1 MNVIIIGAGA
11 SGLACA
17 IKTKQLNNEA
27 TVTILE
33 RLSEPGKKILATGNG
48 RCNITNANAKNYAE
62 TIKFFKSIGLLL
74 RTESDRYYPY
84 SLKSE
89 TVLEVLLET
98 CRKLH
103 IEIITD
109 CEVTSVSPDLT
120 IHTSKGIYKADKLA
134 VCTGGKAQ
142 PNLGS
147 NGSGYRLLEKLGH
160 TVTPLCPALVQM
172 ESSSKY
178 PHMIKGTR
186 TRCTVQIELDGKIA
200 SKETGEVLFTNYG
213 FSGIAI
219 MNLSDIVSRNF
230 ISENPKKCI
239 LTIDLVP
246 EMTMDELKEH
256 QKVFGSLKGILGTVI
271 DNIIT
276 KQVKGDKSAV
286 PVIAKK
292 WRHIITGT
300 KGYDFAQVTYGGIP
314 IDEVDRNY
322 QSKTVPNLFICG
334 ELLDEQFPCGGYNLD
349 FAWHSG
355 IKSAKEIA
363 KNDKNQ

>member
-17 IKTKQLNNEA
+17 IKIKQLNKTAN
-27 TVTILE
+27 VTILE

-48 RCNITNANAKNYAE
+48 RCNITNTNAVNCAQ
-62 TIKFFKSIGLLL
+62 TVNFFKSIGLIL
-74 RTESDRYYPY
+74 RTEEDRYYPY
-84 SLKSE
+84 SLKAE
-89 TVLEVLLET
+89 TVLETLLET
-98 CRKLH
+98 CRKLN
-103 IEIITD
+103 IEIITE
-109 CEVTSVSPDLT
+109 CEVTAVSPNLT
-120 IHTSKGIYKADKLA
+120 ISTSKGTYKADKLA

-147 NGSGYRLLEKLGH
+147 NGSGYRLLKKLGH
-160 TVTPLCPALVQM
+160 SITPLCPALVQL

-178 PHMIKGTR
+178 PRIIKGTR
-186 TRCTVQIELDGKIA
+186 TRCTVQVELDGKIT

-213 FSGIAI
+213 FSGIAV
-219 MNLSDIVSRNF
+219 MNLSHIIARNF
-230 ISENPKKCI
+230 TQESPKKCL

-246 EMTMDELKEH
+246 EMTTEELKAH
-256 QKVFGSLKGILGTVI
+256 QEEFGSLKGIVGTVI
-271 DNIIT
+271 DSIIT
-276 KQVKGDKSAV
+276 KQAKGDKSAV

-300 KGYDFAQVTYGGIP
+300 KGYDFAQITYGGIP
-314 IDEVDRNY
+314 IEEVDKNY
-322 QSKTVPNLFICG
+322 QSKIVPNLFICG
-334 ELLDEQFPCGGYNLD
+334 ELLDEQFPCGGFNLD

-363 KNDKNQ
+363 KE